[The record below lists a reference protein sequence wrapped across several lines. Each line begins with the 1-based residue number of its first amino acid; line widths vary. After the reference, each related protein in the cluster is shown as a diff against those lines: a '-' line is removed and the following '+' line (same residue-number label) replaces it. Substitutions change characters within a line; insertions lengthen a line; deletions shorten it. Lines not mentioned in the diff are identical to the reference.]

1 MLVRRLYGGK
11 QAVPSMRALYIV
23 VLAGTALRLLTAQ
36 TVSFVSRGAFAA
48 GASPSALAVAD
59 FNGDGLL
66 DVAVAHGGFSST
78 VSILLSLGQGQFRS
92 AMTFAAGASP
102 RSILAGDFNG
112 DGKPDLV
119 TANSGSNDVSVL
131 LGAGAGI
138 FLPPLRF
145 PAGNGPRFV
154 ATGDFN
160 RDGKPDLVVANANSN
175 DVSLL
180 LGLGRGIFL
189 PPVNFAVGRSPSS
202 LVVGDFNRD
211 GKLDVAVAN
220 SGSNDVSVLLGTGD
234 GRFLTALNF
243 PAGSGPVSITAGDF
257 NGDGIPDLAAA
268 DGGFADTVSVLQ
280 GIGNGVFQAA
290 RNFRAG
296 GSLAFITTG
305 DLNQDG
311 KPDLIVANGGFGNTV
326 SILLGAGFETFLP
339 PISVSAGS
347 SPASIALG
355 DLNGDGMPDL
365 LVANS
370 NAGQVSVLLNSSLG
384 VAPSL
389 HAVSAASGAP
399 VVAPE
404 SIVSVF
410 GSALAGITQSADA
423 GPLPETL
430 GGITVEVQDSR
441 GTRRPAF
448 LFFVSPNQI
457 NFEFPA
463 DLAPGEAAIRILR
476 DTGVSLSATAQVNL
490 VAPGL
495 FTADGTG
502 SGVAAAVV
510 TRSGLA
516 DSAEEFVPVFQ
527 CANGQCQGIPIE
539 LSPGA
544 DVFLSLFG
552 TGIRNRSSLSQ
563 VTVAINGVPAPVLYA
578 GPQGSFTGLDQVNVL
593 LPQSL
598 RGSGDAD
605 VILSVDGQTTNP
617 VRINIQ

>member
-1 MLVRRLYGGK
+1 
-11 QAVPSMRALYIV
+11 MRAVHIA
-23 VLAGTALRLLTAQ
+23 VLLGAAVRLLTAQ
-36 TVSFVSRGAFAA
+36 TVSFISRGAFAA

-66 DVAVAHGGFSST
+66 DVAVANGGFSST

-92 AMTFAAGASP
+92 PMTFAAGASP
-102 RSILAGDFNG
+102 RSILTGDFNG

-131 LGAGAGI
+131 LGSGAGI

-145 PAGNGPRFV
+145 LAGEGPRFV
-154 ATGDFN
+154 AAGDFN

-175 DVSLL
+175 NVSLL
-180 LGLGRGIFL
+180 LGLGRGLFL
-189 PPVNFAVGRSPSS
+189 PPINFAVGRSPSS

-211 GKLDVAVAN
+211 GKLDLAVAN
-220 SGSNDVSVLLGTGD
+220 SGSNDVSILLGSGD

-243 PAGSGPVSITAGDF
+243 PAGSGPVSIAAGDF
-257 NGDGIPDLAAA
+257 NGDGIPDLAVA
-268 DGGFADTVSVLQ
+268 DGGFADNVSVLQ

-296 GSLAFITTG
+296 GGLAFITTG
-305 DLNQDG
+305 DVNQDG

-326 SILLGAGFETFLP
+326 SILLGAGFENFLP
-339 PISVSAGS
+339 PISIAAGS
-347 SPASIALG
+347 SPAGIALG
-355 DLNGDGMPDL
+355 DVNGDRMPDL

-389 HAVSAASGAP
+389 HAISAASGAP

-404 SIVSVF
+404 SIASVF
-410 GSALAGITQSADA
+410 GPSLAGITQSAA
-423 GPLPETL
+423 AEPLPKTL

-441 GTRRPAF
+441 GTRRPAP

-457 NFEFPA
+457 NFEIPA
-463 DLAPGEAAIRILR
+463 DLAPGEAAISILT
-476 DTGVSLSATAQVNL
+476 DTGVSFSATAQVNL

-502 SGVAAAVV
+502 NGVAAAVV
-510 TRSGLA
+510 SRSHLA
-516 DSAEEFVPVFQ
+516 DPTEEFLPAFQ
-527 CANGQCQGIPIE
+527 CVDGQCEGVPIE
-539 LSPGA
+539 LSPDT

-552 TGIRNRSSLSQ
+552 TGLRNRSSLSQ

-598 RGSGDAD
+598 RGSGNAD
-605 VILSVDGQTTNP
+605 VILTVDGQTANP
-617 VRINIQ
+617 VRINIK